1 MAKVLAKSATAGFE
15 EKNDLLVTVT
25 PGQKGEGIVTNL
37 KSSVKRQYGAH
48 IEALITET
56 VKKAGFEDV
65 TLDVIDKGAW
75 DYTIEARV
83 EGALE
88 RGMK

>member
-15 EKNDLLVTVT
+15 EKNDALVTVT
-25 PGQKGEGIVTNL
+25 PGQTGSGIVVNL
-37 KSSVKRQYGAH
+37 KSSVQRQYGKH
-48 IEALITET
+48 IVEVIKKT
-56 VKKAGFEDV
+56 VTTAGFADV
-65 TLDVIDKGAW
+65 VLDVIDKGAW
-75 DYTIEARV
+75 DYTMEARV

>member
-15 EKNDLLVTVT
+15 EKNDALVTVT
-25 PGQKGEGIVTNL
+25 PGQTGSGIVINL
-37 KSSVKRQYGAH
+37 KSSVQRQYGKH
-48 IEALITET
+48 IVEVIKKT
-56 VKKAGFEDV
+56 VTAAGFADV
-65 TLDVIDKGAW
+65 VLDVIDKGAW
-75 DYTIEARV
+75 DYTMEARV